1 MALLSLTDTS
11 EMAALATRT
20 RRVELEPLPTVQVSR
35 VPHDPTANNAASAAM
50 ASRKEDEEAIGD
62 LTT

>member
-1 MALLSLTDTS
+1 
-11 EMAALATRT
+11 
-20 RRVELEPLPTVQVSR
+20 

-62 LTT
+62 LASLSRVSWPNTAIF